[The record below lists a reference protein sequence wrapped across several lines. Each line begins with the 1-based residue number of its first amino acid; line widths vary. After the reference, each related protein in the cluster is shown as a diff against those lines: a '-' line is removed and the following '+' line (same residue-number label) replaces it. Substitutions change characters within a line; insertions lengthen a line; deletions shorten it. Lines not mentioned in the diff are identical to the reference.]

1 MNGCLMRADMGQTPG
16 ACPTAQAIFSAALTR
31 PLRAGH
37 LPRRMDYTSLL
48 PAVAFGL
55 DLALG
60 DPQRWPHPV
69 RLIGA
74 ALTRLE
80 PLAATLSPLLKRIY
94 GLVVAL
100 GLCACVYA
108 LVLALVRLPGVG
120 WVFSLYLAFAGLALG
135 QLLREARSVTAL
147 LSSGQLDNARR
158 ELSYLV
164 SRDTSVLDEAG
175 LWRTLAETLSENFCD
190 GFVAPFIYLVLGG
203 PPLLW
208 AYKTASTMDSMW
220 GYKTERFRDLG
231 WAGARLDDVLAF
243 IPARISAFALL
254 AAGAAM
260 GLDSRRAFR
269 NFRADARTMSSPNA
283 GWPMAAAAWLCDAS
297 MGGATV
303 YFGVALQKPQMGPPS
318 KPWTAD
324 SVGILYRLVL
334 SSGIGMVLLAS
345 MMLI

>member
-1 MNGCLMRADMGQTPG
+1 
-16 ACPTAQAIFSAALTR
+16 
-31 PLRAGH
+31 
-37 LPRRMDYTSLL
+37 MDPTSLL
-48 PAVAFGL
+48 PAVAFTL

-80 PLAATLSPLLKRIY
+80 PLAATLPAVLKRLF
-94 GLVVAL
+94 GLAVAL
-100 GLCACVYA
+100 GLCVCVYA
-108 LVLALVRLPGVG
+108 VVLALVRLPGLG
-120 WVFSLYLAFAGLALG
+120 WFFSLYLAFAGLALG
-135 QLLREARSVTAL
+135 QLLREARAV
-147 LSSGQLDNARR
+147 SGLIASGRLDDARR

-220 GYKTERFRDLG
+220 GYKTERFRELG
-231 WAGARLDDVLAF
+231 WAGARLDDVLAYV
-243 IPARISAFALL
+243 PARVSAFALL
-254 AAGAAM
+254 AAGMGM
-260 GLDSRRAFR
+260 GLDSIRAYR
-269 NFRADARTMSSPNA
+269 KFRADARSMSSPNA

-297 MGGATV
+297 MGGETV
-303 YFGVALQKPQMGPPS
+303 YFGVALQKPQMGPHG

-324 SVGILYRLVL
+324 SVGLLYTLVL
-334 SSGIGMVLLAS
+334 SSGIGMVLLSS
-345 MMLI
+345 MMLM

>member
-1 MNGCLMRADMGQTPG
+1 
-16 ACPTAQAIFSAALTR
+16 
-31 PLRAGH
+31 
-37 LPRRMDYTSLL
+37 MDFTSLL

-74 ALTRLE
+74 ALTHLE
-80 PLAATLSPLLKRIY
+80 PLAATLSPLLKRLY
-94 GLVVAL
+94 GLAVAL
-100 GLCACVYA
+100 CLCACVYA
-108 LVLALVRLPGVG
+108 AVLTLVRLPGLG
-120 WVFSLYLAFAGLALG
+120 WLFSIYLAFAGLALG
-135 QLLREARSVTAL
+135 QLLREARRVSGL
-147 LSSGQLDNARR
+147 ISSGRLDEARR

-164 SRDTSVLDEAG
+164 SRDTSVLDESG

-220 GYKTERFRDLG
+220 GYKTERFRELG

-243 IPARISAFALL
+243 VPARVSAFALL
-254 AAGAAM
+254 AAGMVM

-297 MGGATV
+297 MGGETI
-303 YFGVALQKPQMGPPS
+303 YFGAAIQKPEMGPGC

-324 SVGILYRLVL
+324 NVGILYKLVL
-334 SSGIGMVLLAS
+334 SSGIGLVFLATGMVLLGS
-345 MMLI
+345 YVFS

>member
-1 MNGCLMRADMGQTPG
+1 
-16 ACPTAQAIFSAALTR
+16 
-31 PLRAGH
+31 
-37 LPRRMDYTSLL
+37 MDYTPLL
-48 PAVAFGL
+48 PALAFGL

-80 PLAATLSPLLKRIY
+80 PLAARLSPLLKRLF
-94 GLVVAL
+94 GLAVAL

-108 LVLALVRLPGVG
+108 VVLALVRLPGLG
-120 WVFSLYLAFAGLALG
+120 WLFSLYLAFAGLALG
-135 QLLREARSVTAL
+135 QLLREARSV
-147 LSSGQLDNARR
+147 SGLIASGRLDDARR

-220 GYKTERFRDLG
+220 GYKTERFRELG

-243 IPARISAFALL
+243 VPARVSAFALL
-254 AAGAAM
+254 AAGMAM
-260 GLDSRRAFR
+260 GLDSARAFR

-297 MGGATV
+297 MGGEAV
-303 YFGVALQKPQMGPPS
+303 YFGVPLQKPQMGPCC
-318 KPWTAD
+318 KPWTAGN
-324 SVGILYRLVL
+324 VGLLYRLIL
-334 SSGIGMVLLAS
+334 SSGIGMVLLSS
-345 MMLI
+345 MMLMLR

>member
-1 MNGCLMRADMGQTPG
+1 
-16 ACPTAQAIFSAALTR
+16 
-31 PLRAGH
+31 
-37 LPRRMDYTSLL
+37 MDYTSLL

-80 PLAATLSPLLKRIY
+80 PLAATLSPLLKRLF
-94 GLVVAL
+94 GLAVAL
-100 GLCACVYA
+100 CLCASVYA
-108 LVLALVRLPGVG
+108 VVLALVRLPGLG
-120 WVFSLYLAFAGLALG
+120 WVFSLYFAFAGLALG
-135 QLLREARSVTAL
+135 QLLREARSV
-147 LSSGQLDNARR
+147 SGLITSGRLDDARR

-220 GYKTERFRDLG
+220 GYKTERFRELG

-243 IPARISAFALL
+243 VPARVSAFALL
-254 AAGAAM
+254 AAGMVM

-269 NFRADARTMSSPNA
+269 NFRADARAMSSPNA

-297 MGGATV
+297 MGGEAV
-303 YFGVALQKPQMGPPS
+303 YFGVALQKPQMGPRS

-324 SVGILYRLVL
+324 GVGMLYRLL
-334 SSGIGMVLLAS
+334 MSSGIGMVLLAS
-345 MMLI
+345 MMLMLR